1 VIKNMPASSG
11 DMGDVVL
18 TLGQEDPL
26 EKEMAILYYFLVG
39 NIPLYICTTY
49 LCIPVND
56 HLCCSH
62 VLAIVNSDAV
72 NIGVYVSF

>member
-1 VIKNMPASSG
+1 MFLK
-11 DMGDVVL
+11 
-18 TLGQEDPL
+18 
-26 EKEMAILYYFLVG
+26 MALLYYFLVG